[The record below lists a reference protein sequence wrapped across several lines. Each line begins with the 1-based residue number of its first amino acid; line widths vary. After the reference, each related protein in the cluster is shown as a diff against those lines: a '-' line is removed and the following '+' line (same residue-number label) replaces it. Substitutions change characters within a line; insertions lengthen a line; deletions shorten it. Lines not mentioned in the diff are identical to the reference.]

1 MKSYDAVVIG
11 GGVIGTSVAY
21 YLSKKGMKVA
31 LVEKGDI
38 ASGTSSRCDGNVLI
52 ADKQP
57 GFDTKMSYTSQLL
70 LKELVKEISYDF
82 DYTQRGSIY
91 IIESEGELKVAKEY
105 VEKQIEDRYT
115 VRMMDK
121 SEIHEEEPYL
131 AEDIIGGVEIGCD
144 ASVNPMALVFGLSLE
159 AKKNGAEIFDYTYV
173 KDIRVGKNGAIE
185 AVETDQEV
193 LITKYV
199 VNCAGIWAPEIGNM
213 VGIDIPIKPRQGQ
226 LLVAEKTFPVGKRKI
241 VEFGYMM
248 AKFGDENY
256 KRNVSP
262 EIEDLGIAF
271 VFEPTLSDNFLIGS
285 SRAFVGFDT
294 RVSIEVM
301 QGLAKRAI
309 RFFPVMKD
317 IHVIR
322 AYAGL
327 RPYVDDHMPIIS
339 KVDEISG
346 FYIAAGHEG
355 DGIGLSPLTGKLISQ
370 MITGEEVIVP
380 TESLSIN
387 RFKRSKTEKS

>member
-1 MKSYDAVVIG
+1 MKSYDVVVIG

-21 YLSKKGMKVA
+21 YLSKKGIKVA

-38 ASGTSSRCDGNVLI
+38 ASGSSGRCDGNVLI

-70 LKELVKEISYDF
+70 FKELVSDISYDF

-91 IIESEGELKVAKEY
+91 IIESEEELKVAKEY
-105 VEKQIEDRYT
+105 VEKQIEDGYSM
-115 VRMMDK
+115 RMMDK
-121 SEIHEEEPYL
+121 SEIHDDEPYL

-173 KDIRVGKNGAIE
+173 KDIKLGKKGVVE
-185 AVETDQEV
+185 AVEIDQEV
-193 LITKYV
+193 LITKCV
-199 VNCAGIWAPEIGNM
+199 VNCAGVWAPEIGNM

-226 LLVAEKTFPVGKRKI
+226 LLVAEKTFPIGKRKI

-248 AKFGDENY
+248 AKFGDKNY
-256 KRNVSP
+256 RRNVSP
-262 EIEDLGIAF
+262 ELEDLGIAF
-271 VFEPTLSDNFLIGS
+271 VFEPTQANNFLIGS
-285 SRAFVGFDT
+285 SRAFVGFNT
-294 RVSIEVM
+294 HVSIEVM
-301 QGLAKRAI
+301 RRLAERAI
-309 RFFPVMKD
+309 RFFPMMRD

-327 RPYVDDHMPIIS
+327 RPYVDDHIPIIS
-339 KVDEISG
+339 KVDEIPG

-370 MITGEEVIVP
+370 MITGEETIVP
-380 TESLSIN
+380 TDSLSIN
-387 RFKRSKTEKS
+387 RLKRSKTEKS

>member
-1 MKSYDAVVIG
+1 MKNYDAVVIG

-21 YLSKKGMKVA
+21 YLSKKGIRVA

-38 ASGTSSRCDGNVLI
+38 ASGTSGQCDGNVLI
-52 ADKQP
+52 ADKEP

-70 LKELVKEISYDF
+70 FKELVSDIPYDF

-91 IIESEGELKVAKEY
+91 IIESEEELKVAKEY
-105 VEKQIEDRYT
+105 VEKQVEDKYPM
-115 VRMMDK
+115 RMMDK
-121 SEIHEEEPYL
+121 SEIHDDEPYL
-131 AEDIIGGVEIGCD
+131 AEDIIGGIEIGCD
-144 ASVNPMALVFGLSLE
+144 ASVNPMALVFGLSLK

-173 KDIRVGKNGAIE
+173 KDIRLGKKGAVE
-185 AVETDQEV
+185 AVETDREV

-199 VNCAGIWAPEIGNM
+199 VNCAGVWAPEIGNM

-248 AKFGDENY
+248 AKFGDKNY
-256 KRNVSP
+256 RRNVSP
-262 EIEDLGIAF
+262 ELEDLGIAF
-271 VFEPTLSDNFLIGS
+271 VFEPTQANNFLIGS
-285 SRAFVGFDT
+285 SRAFVGFNT
-294 RVSIEVM
+294 HVSIEVM
-301 QGLAKRAI
+301 RGLAERAI

-317 IHVIR
+317 IHIIR

-339 KVDEISG
+339 KVAEVPG

-370 MITGEEVIVP
+370 MITGEETIVP

-387 RFKRSKTEKS
+387 RFKRSKTE